1 MKPMQISHH
10 FLAVLINHSQ
20 NEKPSISPCSHNTS
34 EITAIIHNLFL
45 QYLPFFSVLICFLRG
60 QTLQIIIARVILR
73 ISNIQAH
80 LLLGVLRLL
89 PLHNYLKEVGS

>member
-20 NEKPSISPCSHNTS
+20 KEKPCISLCLHNTS
-34 EITAIIHNLFL
+34 EITVIIYNSVFAISAIFL
-45 QYLPFFSVLICFLRG
+45 CTDLLSERTP
-60 QTLQIIIARVILR
+60 QTAIARVILR

-89 PLHNYLKEVGS
+89 PLQNYI